1 MSYIVALCS
10 SCTFFSFLG
19 FIIRVHCVG
28 LLWGQDVYVAG
39 AAITIRLKPCPAIRV
54 LSAMETQAVT
64 ELGYTTP
71 SQLGWGVLRLKRTHQ
86 WKRVRDS
93 EREKNRWRET
103 ELKIHKDSD
112 RERETERETNKDWDR
127 KRDRE
132 RKRETERDRQRGT
145 QIGVRV
151 RERERESVRT
161 VDREQVSQEAP
172 LWLGAKRRRS
182 ALVLDTTLPSHR
194 AESSL
199 LLANL
204 FFCYWRAR
212 PMKCNLAKKEQ
223 WW

>member
-1 MSYIVALCS
+1 MRETQRETETDRGIWRISFIFLQFNIFLFLYWRKCRAKVCRLSWMSYIVALCS

-71 SQLGWGVLRLKRTHQ
+71 SQLGWGVLGLKRTHQ
-86 WKRVRDS
+86 WKTVRDS

-127 KRDRE
+127 KRD
-132 RKRETERDRQRGT
+132 K
-145 QIGVRV
+145 
-151 RERERESVRT
+151 
-161 VDREQVSQEAP
+161 
-172 LWLGAKRRRS
+172 
-182 ALVLDTTLPSHR
+182 
-194 AESSL
+194 
-199 LLANL
+199 
-204 FFCYWRAR
+204 
-212 PMKCNLAKKEQ
+212 
-223 WW
+223 